1 MRRPAEPEAVV
12 AEPPG
17 HEEHPRARA
26 WPCGG
31 QEGAERLDGLE
42 EVHSA
47 ITPGGEVLLGSA
59 AVGLALEVA
68 SLGPGEIVQ
77 VCSQHHAA
85 MQRLEG
91 RERHMDTHRPVA
103 VGGGL
108 RPPQDRAAPPV
119 SNRVAHMGLPLLSQ
133 TVKHLDVC
141 LG

>member
-26 WPCGG
+26 WPCGR
-31 QEGAERLDGLE
+31 QEGTERLDGLE
-42 EVHSA
+42 EVHNTRF
-47 ITPGGEVLLGSA
+47 TPGGEVLLGLA

-91 RERHMDTHRPVA
+91 RERHTDAHRPAA

-108 RPPQDRAAPPV
+108 TEATTA
-119 SNRVAHMGLPLLSQ
+119 
-133 TVKHLDVC
+133 
-141 LG
+141 